1 MSTWYTIFGPSTW
14 PGVTLETGN
23 TKIDGTYYDVLTDK
37 TVQFAAETN
46 MFLVAKK
53 SIRLITPGFVDAS
66 GVRIK
71 NLMFE
76 KISKIDE
83 TGTAIDFYSGDDG
96 GLAYKIDENNLG
108 IDSTLVV
115 NTGLGKLTFPAGA
128 TNRPVYV
135 AAGSS
140 DDGDTKEL
148 ATYANLELVPEKSTT
163 VGETVTVEPAEVN
176 IVDAN
181 FYTDN
186 IRIGQG
192 GDAYKGTILTHQ
204 GEGLPAEWSVA
215 EYLKAEGVLWNR
227 YPKRAIRIEDGRIIF
242 YLSRPSWAL
251 VGSPDDYLN
260 FSKAVL
266 AEEYGIGDTIALVNA
281 DTLELEYVKPA
292 YSITYAAINEDPDTT
307 IYDLFEEVELV
318 DNGQTVQGLALRICP
333 DATINGE
340 DAYVNG
346 YAFSVKKGGYLSMQ
360 LEPGATDKWG
370 CGTGPFTDSPYTF
383 RPSTSANI
391 SIRPNVHTA
400 FNMLAE
406 NIDFVVYGKKTVDY
420 DNYDANLFDID
431 PVSKIPVG
439 LTPAFLVDANVE
451 NAVSGTL
458 TSGVIF
464 EKFLD
469 RDKTQPTGFFVDE
482 RSKICVNTNDPYVV
496 SSLISGIGF
505 LNHYADLTV
514 RGTTYSSGIV
524 AEDIVLRPK
533 PLADG
538 TGKYVT
544 NSLLTI
550 NSAGQIVS
558 RRPTKNPTVPEK
570 PTDVTVSL
578 VGNNEFTIKWLAP
591 DNGGT
596 SIVTYIIEFSVNG
609 GGTWTVIDSSQIIRA
624 IDTQTSCTIN
634 GLSTSV
640 NYQFRVKAQNAIGIS
655 DPSDAS
661 DTVTANNT
669 LPQAPKNLT
678 ELRSFSASS
687 SDIALSWEI
696 PDSAGSSAIQGY
708 IIEESSDNG
717 LTWIYYN
724 TSENL
729 ISETSETIYGLDTD
743 TDYVYRVSALNSQ
756 GVGAYAFVRSTGI
769 LQEEFVQ
776 EDLDVLGN
784 WDFGSI
790 LFTGV
795 CQS

>member
-53 SIRLITPGFVDAS
+53 GIRLITPGYVDAS

-83 TGTAIDFYSGDDG
+83 TGAAIDFYSGDDG
-96 GLAYKIDENNLG
+96 GLAYKINENDLG

-115 NTGLGKLTFPAGA
+115 NTGLGKLTFPGGT
-128 TNRPVYV
+128 TNRAVYV

-140 DDGDTKEL
+140 DTGDTKEL
-148 ATYANLELVPEKSTT
+148 ATYPNLELIPETSTT
-163 VGETVTVEPAEVN
+163 VGDTVTVEPAEVN

-186 IRIGQG
+186 ITVGAG
-192 GDAYKGTILTHQ
+192 GDSYKGTILTHQ
-204 GEGLPAEWSVA
+204 GAGLPAQWMVA

-251 VGSPDDYLN
+251 IGSADDYLN
-260 FSKAVL
+260 FTKAVL
-266 AEEYGIGDTIALVNA
+266 AEEYGIGDTIAIINA

-292 YSITYAAINEDPDTT
+292 YSITYAAINQDPDTT

-333 DATINGE
+333 DATVNGE

-360 LEPGATDKWG
+360 LEPDATDKWG

-383 RPSTSANI
+383 KPSTSANI

-406 NIDFVVYGKKTVDY
+406 NIDFVVYGKRTVDY
-420 DNYDANLFDID
+420 DNYDANLFDVD

-439 LTPAFLVDANVE
+439 LTPAFLVDANLE

-469 RDKTQPTGFFVDE
+469 REKTKPTGFLVDD
-482 RSKICVNTNDPYVV
+482 RPKVCVNTKDPYVI
-496 SSLISGIGF
+496 SSLVSGVGF
-505 LNHYADLTV
+505 LNHYSDLTV
-514 RGTTYSSGIV
+514 GGTTYSSGII

-570 PTDVTVSL
+570 PTGVTVTL
-578 VGNNEFTIKWLAP
+578 VGNNEFTIKWLEP

-609 GGTWTVIDSSQIIRA
+609 GGTWTEVNSAQIVRA
-624 IDTQTSCTIN
+624 TPTQTSCTIN

-640 NYQFRVKAQNAIGIS
+640 NYQFRIKAQNAIGIS

-678 ELRSFSASS
+678 ESRSFSANT
-687 SDIALSWEI
+687 SDITLSWEV

-708 IIEESSDNG
+708 VIEESSDSG

-724 TSENL
+724 TSDNL
-729 ISETSETIYGLDTD
+729 ITETSETIYGLDTD
-743 TDYVYRVSALNSQ
+743 IDYVYRVSALNTQ

-776 EDLDVLGN
+776 EDLDILGN